1 MVTRGN
7 PMPLVSG
14 SGSEEQRVARAIA
27 SASSGHSRLG
37 IGSGRFVPHPWQAV
51 VGAVTVTRI
60 RHHSSMHLELLMR
73 ARTLALALALAFPGR
88 SLVAQAPADSAAIRA
103 TALDYVEG
111 WYEGNPA
118 RMERSLHPELAKRIV
133 RVDSTGKAS
142 MQQMGATA
150 LVAGVRAG
158 YGRQTPKDRQVK
170 TVRILDVFGNTAS
183 VRADMADW
191 VDYMQMA
198 KVEGRW
204 VIVNV
209 LWEMRP
215 RS

>member
-1 MVTRGN
+1 
-7 PMPLVSG
+7 
-14 SGSEEQRVARAIA
+14 
-27 SASSGHSRLG
+27 
-37 IGSGRFVPHPWQAV
+37 
-51 VGAVTVTRI
+51 
-60 RHHSSMHLELLMR
+60 MR
-73 ARTLALALALAFPGR
+73 ARTVMLSLALMLSSRAVLG
-88 SLVAQAPADSAAIRA
+88 QAAADSSAIRA

-133 RVDSTGKAS
+133 RVDSAGVAS
-142 MQQMGATA
+142 VQQMGATA
-150 LVAGVRAG
+150 LVAGARAG
-158 YGRQTPKDRQVK
+158 YGKQTPKERQVK
-170 TVRILDVFGNTAS
+170 TVRILDIFGNTAS

-198 KVEGRW
+198 KVQGRW